1 MYEQHLQVGELIY
14 NTWHRRAPQ
23 CHFSLIPMPIEP
35 FALPTD
41 DHSDPL
47 RCPIYVPLNV
57 AAAALTTTT
66 DTTQLSTVRHEILG
80 RFGFIP
86 LTCPLHTYVPVVVI
100 KIIQCCTVVY
110 YIRTPRSV
118 THEQ

>member
-47 RCPIYVPLNV
+47 RCPIYVPLNIP
-57 AAAALTTTT
+57 ALTTTT
-66 DTTQLSTVRHEILG
+66 DTTQLSTVRHEILR

-86 LTCPLHTYVPVVVI
+86 LTCPLHTYVPVVLLLL
-100 KIIQCCTVVY
+100 KYSVVLL
-110 YIRTPRSV
+110 YITYVHPV
-118 THEQ
+118 L